1 MIRKLLSKIKSLVKK
16 YWWIAAIW
24 YTIKIVTYITI
35 ILWLT
40 SCENTY
46 KPNKNYRYTFSGM
59 SHKDNIGRKIYGSHH
74 FILDEKIKDMES
86 FKECYVNYLQWSGL
100 DKDGNYKKNFYDD
113 RKNVYFTL
121 EDEVWGR
128 VTVTDADLCN

>member
-1 MIRKLLSKIKSLVKK
+1 MIKKIQSFVKK
-16 YWWIAAIW
+16 YWWLAAIW
-24 YTIKIVTYITI
+24 YGMKFTLLIFT

-59 SHKDNIGRKIYGSHH
+59 SHRDNLGRKIYGSHY

-86 FKECYVNYLQWSGL
+86 FKECYVNYLEWSGL
-100 DKDGNYKKNFYDD
+100 DEKGLYKKNFYED
-113 RKNVYFTL
+113 RKNVLIFL
-121 EDEVWGR
+121 IIFNNR
-128 VTVTDADLCN
+128 

>member
-1 MIRKLLSKIKSLVKK
+1 MIRKLLSKIKPLVKK

-128 VTVTDADLCN
+128 VTVSDADLCN

>member
-1 MIRKLLSKIKSLVKK
+1 MIKKIKLFLERNWVL
-16 YWWIAAIW
+16 A
-24 YTIKIVTYITI
+24 TILYM
-35 ILWLT
+35 LMLLLLT

-59 SHKDNIGRKIYGSHH
+59 SHRDNLGRKIYGSHY
-74 FILDEKIKDMES
+74 FILDEKIKDMDA

-100 DKDGNYKKNFYDD
+100 DEKGVYKMNFYAD

-121 EDEVWGR
+121 QEEVWGN
-128 VTVTDADLCN
+128 VTVTDSDLCN

>member
-59 SHKDNIGRKIYGSHH
+59 YHKDNIGRKIYGSHH

-128 VTVTDADLCN
+128 VTVSDADLCN

>member
-1 MIRKLLSKIKSLVKK
+1 MIKKIKLFLERNWVL
-16 YWWIAAIW
+16 A
-24 YTIKIVTYITI
+24 TILYM
-35 ILWLT
+35 LMLLLLT

-59 SHKDNIGRKIYGSHH
+59 SHRDNLGRKIYGSHY
-74 FILDEKIKDMES
+74 FILDEKIKDMDV

-100 DKDGNYKKNFYDD
+100 DEKGVYKMNFYAD

-121 EDEVWGR
+121 QEEVWGN

>member
-1 MIRKLLSKIKSLVKK
+1 MIRKIKTFLEKNWIITTILYLL
-16 YWWIAAIW
+16 
-24 YTIKIVTYITI
+24 I
-35 ILWLT
+35 ILLIT

-59 SHKDNIGRKIYGSHH
+59 SHRDNLGRKIYGSHY

-86 FKECYVNYLQWSGL
+86 FKECYVNYLEWSGL
-100 DKDGNYKKNFYDD
+100 DEKGLYKKNFYED

-128 VTVTDADLCN
+128 VTVTDADLCNLK